1 MNHEYFMQGKIIKGI
16 AGFYYVYAEEAK
28 AVYECKAKGIF
39 RKEQIKPLVGDDVL
53 IDVVD
58 QEEHI
63 GNIVQI
69 MPRRNT
75 LIRPAVANID
85 QAMIIFAVVKPDP
98 NYNLLDRF
106 LVIME
111 QQQIPCLICFNKKD
125 IATASEQ
132 EELRKSYET
141 CGFAVLFISA
151 EEKEGIEDVRL
162 LLEGK
167 TTVLAGPSGVGKST
181 LVNYLCPEA
190 HMEVGEISHKIERGR
205 HTTRHAEIF
214 ALGKDTYI
222 CDTPGFTS
230 LTLGQMDKEELRNYY
245 PEFGRYADKCKFG
258 ECAHVNEPVCGVK
271 EAMEQG
277 LISRLRYQ
285 NYVKLYGELKGMKR
299 Y

>member
-1 MNHEYFMQGKIIKGI
+1 MNHEYLMQGKIIKGI
-16 AGFYYVYAEEAK
+16 AGFYYVYAEEAQ

-39 RKEQIKPLVGDDVL
+39 RKEQIKPLAGDDVL
-53 IDVVD
+53 IDIVD
-58 QEEHI
+58 QDEHV
-63 GNIVQI
+63 GNITKI
-69 MPRRNT
+69 LPRKNT
-75 LIRPAVANID
+75 LIRPAVANVD
-85 QAMIIFAVVKPDP
+85 QAMIIFAVVKPEP

-111 QQQIPCLICFNKKD
+111 QQRIPCLICFNKKD
-125 IATASEQ
+125 IATAEEQ

-151 EEKEGIEDVRL
+151 EEKEGIADVRQ

-181 LVNYLCPEA
+181 LVNELCPEA
-190 HMEVGEISHKIERGR
+190 HMAVGELSRKIDRGR

-214 ALGKDTYI
+214 ALGGDSYI

-230 LTLGQMDKEELRNYY
+230 LTLGQMDKDELRNYY
-245 PEFGRYADKCKFG
+245 PEFGQYTDGCKFG
-258 ECAHVNEPVCGVK
+258 ECAHVSEPVCGVK
-271 EAMEQG
+271 EALADG

-285 NYVKLYGELKGMKR
+285 NYVKLYEELKALKR

>member
-1 MNHEYFMQGKIIKGI
+1 MQGKIIKGI
-16 AGFYYVYAEEAK
+16 AGFYYVYAEAAK

-39 RKEQIKPLVGDDVL
+39 RKEQVKPLVGDDVL
-53 IDVVD
+53 IDIVD
-58 QEEHI
+58 QEERI

-111 QQQIPCLICFNKKD
+111 KQQIPCLICFNKKD
-125 IATASEQ
+125 IATAKEQ
-132 EELRKSYET
+132 EELRTSYET

-151 EEKEGIEDVRL
+151 EEKDGIEAVRL

-190 HMEVGEISHKIERGR
+190 HMEVGEISRKIERGK

-214 ALGKDTYI
+214 ALGSDTYI

-230 LTLGQMDKEELRNYY
+230 LTLGQMDKEDLRKYY
-245 PEFGRYADKCKFG
+245 PEFGRYADECKFG
-258 ECAHVNEPVCGVK
+258 ECAHVSEPVCGVK
-271 EAMEQG
+271 KALEQG

-285 NYVKLYGELKGMKR
+285 NYVKLYEELKGMKR